1 MAFKMSKRDGI
12 RAGLFSAMSL
22 LALIPMWDASQVVFY
37 FIGAISMIAL
47 YSHIARKLFFP
58 YVDMEMFAEKAR
70 EEPVAAAIVFASI
83 TILLCT
89 IMFVAG
95 SLIGFK

>member
-1 MAFKMSKRDGI
+1 MKRITPRDYWRTAAFSM
-12 RAGLFSAMSL
+12 LSL

-37 FIGAISMIAL
+37 FIGAISLVAL

-58 YVDMEMFAEKAR
+58 YIDLEEFADRAKEQ
-70 EEPVAAAIVFASI
+70 PVASAIVFAAV
-83 TILLCT
+83 TALLCT
-89 IMFVAG
+89 IIFVAG